1 MINRPSLTKA
11 LQRSSGR
18 RRWMRTRRALVGA
31 IVVLIGISMTSLPVE
46 LGDFTPSQWLSA
58 PAKAQTSSHSPAGLP
73 DFADIVERVKPA
85 VAGLNV
91 QIADKTTGRAPRRS
105 PGQSPGQQAP
115 GQQES
120 PNPFGLPGEGPGAA
134 PSRGNVG
141 SAFFISADGYLIT
154 TNHLIEHAGSIQITT
169 DDNKTHS
176 AKLVGADAKSDL
188 ALLKVDGD
196 QQFPFVRLADRAP
209 RVGEW
214 VLAVGNPYGLGGTIT
229 RGIVSAR
236 PRDLKMGNY
245 NDFLQIDASINQGN
259 SGGPTFDL
267 EGNVVGVNSAILA
280 PGGGATGIAFAV
292 PAQTVKTVVGQLK
305 EKGKVSRGWLG
316 IRIQAVT
323 EEVALRLGVKPM
335 QGALVVD
342 PQPGGPAAKAG
353 IASGDIITSL
363 NGESIKDDRELIKKV
378 GDLAPGTEV
387 RLAVLRKGK
396 EIAIALTLGELP
408 G

>member
-1 MINRPSLTKA
+1 MMRKT
-11 LQRSSGR
+11 SGTETPQCGVHKR
-18 RRWMRTRRALVGA
+18 MHACTRRGVSA
-31 IVVLIGISMTSLPVE
+31 VVALIGILATSVPME
-46 LGDFTPSQWLSA
+46 WPRDFSQSHWVSS
-58 PAKAQTSSHSPAGLP
+58 PASAQTSSRSPAALP

-85 VAGLNV
+85 VAGVNV
-91 QIADKTTGRAPRRS
+91 QIQDQVEGKTTGRQPRRS
-105 PGQSPGQQAP
+105 PGQQDSPHQFGSPGERP
-115 GQQES
+115 GVPQS
-120 PNPFGLPGEGPGAA
+120 HANA
-134 PSRGNVG
+134 NVG
-141 SAFFISADGYLIT
+141 SGFFISADGYLIT
-154 TNHLIEHAGSIQITT
+154 TNHLIERAGSIAITT

-176 AKLVGADAKSDL
+176 AKLVGTDAKSDL
-188 ALLKVDGD
+188 ALLKVESN
-196 QQFPFVRLADRAP
+196 QQFPFVRLADRTP

-236 PRDLKMGNY
+236 PRDLKMGTY

-267 EGNVVGVNSAILA
+267 EGNVIGVNSAILA
-280 PGGGATGIAFAV
+280 PGGGSTGIGFAI
-292 PAQTVKTVVGQLK
+292 PADTVKTVVGQLK
-305 EKGKVSRGWLG
+305 EKGKVTRGWLG

-323 EEVALRLGVKPM
+323 EEIAQRLAIKQA

-353 IASGDIITSL
+353 IAAGDIITSL
-363 NGESIKDDRELIKKV
+363 NGESIKDDRELMKKI

-387 RLAVLRKGK
+387 QLAVLRKG
-396 EIAIALTLGELP
+396 EVMAITLTLGELP

>member
-1 MINRPSLTKA
+1 MKERSVMIKKASVTKT
-11 LQRSSGR
+11 LQRSFDGR
-18 RRWMRTRRALVGA
+18 TCMRTRLVLA
-31 IVVLIGISMTSLPVE
+31 IVASIGISITTQSP
-46 LGDFTPSQWLSA
+46 WLSSRWLSSRA
-58 PAKAQTSSHSPAGLP
+58 NAQTSSQSPAGLP
-73 DFADIVERVKPA
+73 DFAGIVERVKPA
-85 VAGLNV
+85 VAAVNV
-91 QIADKTTGRAPRRS
+91 QIEDKTTGRQPRRS
-105 PGQSPGQQAP
+105 PGQQNSPNRFGSPGERPDVRRPRA
-115 GQQES
+115 
-120 PNPFGLPGEGPGAA
+120 
-134 PSRGNVG
+134 NVG
-141 SAFFISADGYLIT
+141 SGFLISADGYLIT
-154 TNHLIEHAGSIQITT
+154 TNHLIEQAGSIEVTT

-188 ALLKVDGD
+188 ALLKVDSD
-196 QQFPFVRLADRAP
+196 QQFPFVRLADRTP

-236 PRDLKMGNY
+236 PRDLKMGSY

-280 PGGGATGIAFAV
+280 PGRASTGIGFAI
-292 PAQTVKTVVGQLK
+292 PAETVKTVVGQLK
-305 EKGKVSRGWLG
+305 DKGKVSRGWLG

-323 EEVALRLGVKPM
+323 EEIAQRLGVKPM

-342 PQPGGPAAKAG
+342 SQPGGPAAKAG

-363 NGESIKDDRELIKKV
+363 NGGAIKDDRELIKKI

-387 RLAVLRKGK
+387 KLAVLRKGQ
-396 EIAIALTLGELP
+396 EMAIVLTLGELP

>member
-1 MINRPSLTKA
+1 MTKSLQHSLWTRA
-11 LQRSSGR
+11 P
-18 RRWMRTRRALVGA
+18 MRTRVAPALVA
-31 IVVLIGISMTSLPVE
+31 LIGISMTGLPME
-46 LGDFTPSQWLSA
+46 WRDFIPSHWLSA
-58 PAKAQTSSHSPAGLP
+58 PAKAQTSSKSPAGLP

-85 VAGLNV
+85 VAGVNV
-91 QIADKTTGRAPRRS
+91 QIEDKSTTGRAPRRS
-105 PGQSPGQQAP
+105 PGPQAPGQQAP
-115 GQQES
+115 GQQDS
-120 PNPFGLPGEGPGAA
+120 PNPFGLPGERPGTQPPRA
-134 PSRGNVG
+134 NVG
-141 SAFFISADGYLIT
+141 SGFFISADGYLIT
-154 TNHLIEHAGSIQITT
+154 TNHLIEQAGSIHITT

-176 AKLVGADAKSDL
+176 AKLVGADPKSDL

-245 NDFLQIDASINQGN
+245 NDFLQIDAPINQGN

-280 PGGGATGIAFAV
+280 PGGGSTGIGFAV
-292 PAQTVKTVVGQLK
+292 PADTVKTVVGQLK

-323 EEVALRLGVKPM
+323 EEVAQRLGVKPM

>member
-1 MINRPSLTKA
+1 MHEGTPVMIKRLSVTKTLQCSLW
-11 LQRSSGR
+11 R
-18 RRWMRTRRALVGA
+18 RTLRRTRLIPA
-31 IVVLIGISMTSLPVE
+31 VVALIGISTTSLPVE
-46 LGDFTPSQWLSA
+46 LRDFTQSHWLNS
-58 PAKAQTSSHSPAGLP
+58 PAEAQTASESPARLP
-73 DFADIVERVKPA
+73 DFADIVEKVKPA
-85 VAGLNV
+85 VAGVNAQV
-91 QIADKTTGRAPRRS
+91 DDKTTGRQPRRS
-105 PGQSPGQQAP
+105 PGQQD
-115 GQQES
+115 S
-120 PNPFGLPGEGPGAA
+120 PNPFGLPGERPGTPQPRANA
-134 PSRGNVG
+134 G
-141 SAFFISADGYLIT
+141 SGFFISADGYLIT
-154 TNHLIEHAGSIQITT
+154 TNHLIEQAGSIEITT

-196 QQFPFVRLADRAP
+196 QQFPFVRLADRTP

-236 PRDLKMGNY
+236 PRDLKMGTY

-267 EGNVVGVNSAILA
+267 EGNVIGVNSAILS
-280 PGGGATGIAFAV
+280 PGGGSTGIGFAI
-292 PAQTVKTVVGQLK
+292 PADTVKTVVGQLK
-305 EKGKVSRGWLG
+305 VKGKVSRGWLG
-316 IRIQAVT
+316 IRIQTVT
-323 EEVALRLGVKPM
+323 EEIAQRLGVKPA
-335 QGALVVD
+335 QGALVVE

-363 NGESIKDDRELIKKV
+363 NGESIKDDRELIKKI

-387 RLAVLRKGK
+387 KLAVLRKGE